1 MTSRRTALL
10 AGAAGVALTG
20 AGCAV
25 RGPVGSRAELVS
37 QVRAA
42 EEGFAATMARRDAT
56 AFAEFIDDD
65 AVFIN
70 SGKPLRGRPA
80 IVEFWKRFFV
90 PSAAP
95 FSWRPELVEVAAQ
108 GALGYTEGPVISEAG
123 AVFAKFYTTW
133 QLSPSGRWL
142 VIFDNGYSVC
152 KA

>member
-1 MTSRRTALL
+1 MTSRRTALI

-20 AGCAV
+20 TGCATL
-25 RGPVGSRAELVS
+25 GPAGSRAERVS

-42 EEGFAATMARRDAT
+42 EEGFAATMARRDAA
-56 AFAEFIDDD
+56 AFAEFISDD

-70 SGKPLRGRPA
+70 AGNPLRGRA
-80 IVEFWKRFFV
+80 VIVEFWQRFFV
-90 PSAAP
+90 PPSAP

-108 GALGYTEGPVISEAG
+108 GTLGYTEGPVVSEAG
-123 AVFAKFYTTW
+123 AVFAKFFTTW